1 MTTISRDSDNL
12 IFLNG
17 DVCSMELKLSLLGWD
32 FEMEIWKDRCC
43 SRREALA
50 IRIEKA
56 VRAED
61 V

>member
-1 MTTISRDSDNL
+1 
-12 IFLNG
+12 
-17 DVCSMELKLSLLGWD
+17 MELKLSLLGWD